1 MPNSGKGGPSPAS
14 RWQPSATATTAS
26 PASRWKPTQFPRR
39 YFVWHR
45 LPVAMDFAAKERR
58 VTRALAALAARAQQR
73 ARAARARAAK
83 AHLAKAR
90 AASALA
96 AVAAAKA
103 QAAKARAAS
112 APAAVTPAA
121 PATTTSHGNR
131 PHARHLQSSQMEEV
145 ARGKRAAP
153 GSLALSQALDKRKS

>member
-58 VTRALAALAARAQQR
+58 VTRALAR
-73 ARAARARAAK
+73 ARAAKARAAK

-145 ARGKRAAP
+145 ARGKRTAAQ
-153 GSLALSQALDKRKS
+153 SSRWHVWQ